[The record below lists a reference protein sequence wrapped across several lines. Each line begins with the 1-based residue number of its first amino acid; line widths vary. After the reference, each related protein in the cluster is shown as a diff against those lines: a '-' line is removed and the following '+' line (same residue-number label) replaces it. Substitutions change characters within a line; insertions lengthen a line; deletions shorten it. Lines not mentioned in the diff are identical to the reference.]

1 MAHRPPIRS
10 QNAYKVYTGAAIQQL
25 SGSTGFVARRD
36 GVIHKSGWAGDV
48 RVAAGA
54 PDGFVEHAY
63 GKTFAVPHP
72 IERVW
77 AWLND
82 PATFTEGQVWPFRV
96 EFVDG
101 GFEPGVLN
109 VHHGP
114 LVNFAGAIGEV
125 REPEGGVAY
134 RDLKYFYGSY
144 AVSPRLIRP
153 TRLQFW
159 AERSGE
165 GTAVTLRVDSLVR
178 GPVAGAWTLAQ
189 RVFWSRFPRW
199 MGSALRNSG
208 GSSA

>member
-1 MAHRPPIRS
+1 MKMWPETGPEGFLVPVGAPP
-10 QNAYKVYTGAAIQQL
+10 
-25 SGSTGFVARRD
+25 GFVPHVYQR
-36 GVIHKSGWAGDV
+36 SF
-48 RVAAGA
+48 VASL
-54 PDGFVEHAY
+54 
-63 GKTFAVPHP
+63 P

-114 LVNFAGAIGEV
+114 FLNAAGIIGEV
-125 REPEGGVAY
+125 RDPRPGVPAY

-144 AVSPRLIRP
+144 ALSPRLVRP

-159 AERSGE
+159 AEETDRE
-165 GTAVTLRVDSLVR
+165 GGRTLVTLQLDSLVWSPFVPLWDR
-178 GPVAGAWTLAQ
+178 SQ
-189 RVFWSRFPRW
+189 EVFWARFPVW
-199 MGSALRNSG
+199 MKKELSP
-208 GSSA
+208 